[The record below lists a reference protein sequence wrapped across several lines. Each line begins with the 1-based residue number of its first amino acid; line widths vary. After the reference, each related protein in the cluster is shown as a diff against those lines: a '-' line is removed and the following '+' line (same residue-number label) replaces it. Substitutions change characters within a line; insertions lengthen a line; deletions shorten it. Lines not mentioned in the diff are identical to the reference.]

1 MKFLGETSLKKL
13 ISLIK
18 REIATKQNKITTNG
32 ILQCDGD
39 GNISAASLD
48 KNSVG
53 LGNVGNFKAVSTAAS
68 QGLTATEKTNA
79 RTNIG
84 AGTGTYSKPLTGIP
98 KTDFASAVQASLD
111 KADTALQSHQD
122 ISGKVDKVTGK
133 GLSTNDFT
141 TDEKNKL
148 AGIATGANKTTVDS
162 ALSTTSTN
170 PVQNKVINTALSGKA
185 NSSHTHK
192 ASDITSGVIPLDRG
206 GTGSSVSLRDAPNGA
221 IIRKLNYNGE
231 NLLWYTET
239 KNGALYATSE
249 NGLPSFGTLPL
260 AQGGT
265 GSTSELVNAPRNAIV
280 RKAGDSDNY
289 LYYTA
294 TKSGALYASQENGSP
309 VFGTLP
315 LAQGGTGS
323 SVSLRDAPNGAIIR
337 KLKDDNDNELWYT
350 PTKNGALY
358 ATSENGVA
366 SFGTLPIAQGGT
378 GATSAAKARENL
390 GAASSSHTHGAG
402 DITGTLGIAHGGT
415 GATTA
420 ADARNNLGAF
430 SKSGGTL
437 TGNVTISKDS
447 NPFFKLQIGNN
458 TETGIVQVYL
468 PQGSSTQKMAV
479 GFGSGKSIIVDDDG
493 CLILT
498 GAMYGTTLPAAG
510 KKGRIFF
517 KKV

>member
-18 REIATKQNKITTNG
+18 GEIATKQNKITTNG

-68 QGLTATEKTNA
+68 QGLTTTEKTNA

-84 AGTGTYSKPLTGIP
+84 AGTGTYSKPSTGIP

-170 PVQNKVINTALSGKA
+170 PVQNKVINNALSGKA

-192 ASDITSGVIPLDRG
+192 AGDITSGVIPLDRG
-206 GTGSSVSLRDAPNGA
+206 GTGSNTSLRDAPNGA
-221 IIRKLNYNGE
+221 IIRKLN
-231 NLLWYTET
+231 
-239 KNGALYATSE
+239 
-249 NGLPSFGTLPL
+249 
-260 AQGGT
+260 
-265 GSTSELVNAPRNAIV
+265 
-280 RKAGDSDNY
+280 DSN
-289 LYYTA
+289 
-294 TKSGALYASQENGSP
+294 N
-309 VFGTLP
+309 
-315 LAQGGTGS
+315 
-323 SVSLRDAPNGAIIR
+323 
-337 KLKDDNDNELWYT
+337 NELWYT
-350 PTKNGALY
+350 QTKNGALY
-358 ATSENGVA
+358 ATSENGVPI
-366 SFGTLPIAQGGT
+366 FGTLPLAQGGT
-378 GATSAAKARENL
+378 GATSAAKARENI
-390 GAASSSHTHGAG
+390 GAAASSHTHSY
-402 DITGTLGIAHGGT
+402 LP
-415 GATTA
+415 
-420 ADARNNLGAF
+420 L
-430 SKSGGTL
+430 SGGTL
-437 TGNVTISKDS
+437 TGNVTISKNNPWIRLQSGDNLGYFQLSNSTMAIGSTWDNSLKIDS
-447 NPFFKLQIGNN
+447 
-458 TETGIVQVYL
+458 
-468 PQGSSTQKMAV
+468 A
-479 GFGSGKSIIVDDDG
+479 G

-498 GAMYGTTLPAAG
+498 SAMYGTTLPAAG

>member
-18 REIATKQNKITTNG
+18 GEIATKQNKITTNG

-162 ALSTTSTN
+162 ALSDSSTN
-170 PVQNKVINTALSGKA
+170 PVQNKVINNALSGKA

-206 GTGSSVSLRDAPNGA
+206 GTGSN
-221 IIRKLNYNGE
+221 
-231 NLLWYTET
+231 
-239 KNGALYATSE
+239 
-249 NGLPSFGTLPL
+249 
-260 AQGGT
+260 
-265 GSTSELVNAPRNAIV
+265 
-280 RKAGDSDNY
+280 
-289 LYYTA
+289 
-294 TKSGALYASQENGSP
+294 
-309 VFGTLP
+309 
-315 LAQGGTGS
+315 
-323 SVSLRDAPNGAIIR
+323 VSLRDAPNGAIIR
-337 KLKDDNDNELWYT
+337 KLKDDKDNELWYT

-378 GATSAAKARENL
+378 GATSAADARSKL
-390 GAASSSHTHGAG
+390 GAAASSHTHGAG
-402 DITGTLGIAHGGT
+402 DITGTLAIAHGGT
-415 GATTA
+415 GATSA

-468 PQGSSTQKMAV
+468 PKGSSTQKMAV

-498 GAMYGTTLPAAG
+498 SAMYGTTLPAAG
-510 KKGRIFF
+510 KAGRIFF

>member
-18 REIATKQNKITTNG
+18 GEIATKQNKITTNG

-53 LGNVGNFKAVSTAAS
+53 LGNVGNFKAVSTVAS

-162 ALSTTSTN
+162 ALSDSSTN
-170 PVQNKVINTALSGKA
+170 PVQNKVINNALSGKA

-192 ASDITSGVIPLDRG
+192 AGDITSGVIPLDR
-206 GTGSSVSLRDAPNGA
+206 
-221 IIRKLNYNGE
+221 
-231 NLLWYTET
+231 
-239 KNGALYATSE
+239 
-249 NGLPSFGTLPL
+249 
-260 AQGGT
+260 
-265 GSTSELVNAPRNAIV
+265 
-280 RKAGDSDNY
+280 
-289 LYYTA
+289 
-294 TKSGALYASQENGSP
+294 
-309 VFGTLP
+309 
-315 LAQGGTGS
+315 GGTGS

-358 ATSENGVA
+358 AKSENGVP

-378 GATSAAKARENL
+378 GATSAANARENL

-437 TGNVTISKDS
+437 TGNVTISKNNPWIRLQNGDNLGYFQLSNSTMAIGSTWDNSLKIDS
-447 NPFFKLQIGNN
+447 
-458 TETGIVQVYL
+458 
-468 PQGSSTQKMAV
+468 A
-479 GFGSGKSIIVDDDG
+479 G

-498 GAMYGTTLPAAG
+498 SAMYGTTLPAAG

>member
-18 REIATKQNKITTNG
+18 GEIATKQNKITTNG

-53 LGNVGNFKAVSTAAS
+53 LGNVGNFKAVSTVAS

-162 ALSTTSTN
+162 ALSDSSTN
-170 PVQNKVINTALSGKA
+170 PVQNKVINNALSGKA

-192 ASDITSGVIPLDRG
+192 AGDITSGVIPLDR
-206 GTGSSVSLRDAPNGA
+206 
-221 IIRKLNYNGE
+221 
-231 NLLWYTET
+231 
-239 KNGALYATSE
+239 
-249 NGLPSFGTLPL
+249 
-260 AQGGT
+260 
-265 GSTSELVNAPRNAIV
+265 
-280 RKAGDSDNY
+280 
-289 LYYTA
+289 
-294 TKSGALYASQENGSP
+294 
-309 VFGTLP
+309 
-315 LAQGGTGS
+315 GGTGS

-358 ATSENGVA
+358 AKSENGVP

-378 GATSAAKARENL
+378 GATSAANARETL

-437 TGNVTISKDS
+437 TGNVTISKNNPWIRLQNGDNLGYFQLSNSTMAIGSTWDNSLKIDS
-447 NPFFKLQIGNN
+447 
-458 TETGIVQVYL
+458 
-468 PQGSSTQKMAV
+468 A
-479 GFGSGKSIIVDDDG
+479 G

-498 GAMYGTTLPAAG
+498 SAMYGTTLPAAG

>member
-18 REIATKQNKITTNG
+18 GEIATKQNKITTNG

-162 ALSTTSTN
+162 ALSSTSTN
-170 PVQNKVINTALSGKA
+170 PVQNKVINNALSGKA

-206 GTGSSVSLRDAPNGA
+206 GTGSN
-221 IIRKLNYNGE
+221 
-231 NLLWYTET
+231 
-239 KNGALYATSE
+239 
-249 NGLPSFGTLPL
+249 
-260 AQGGT
+260 
-265 GSTSELVNAPRNAIV
+265 
-280 RKAGDSDNY
+280 
-289 LYYTA
+289 
-294 TKSGALYASQENGSP
+294 
-309 VFGTLP
+309 
-315 LAQGGTGS
+315 
-323 SVSLRDAPNGAIIR
+323 VSLRDAPNGAIIR

-350 PTKNGALY
+350 PTKDGALY
-358 ATSENGVA
+358 ATSENGIPTFGTLPLAQGGTGSTSGLVNAPRNAIIRKAGDADDYLYYTATKNGALYA
-366 SFGTLPIAQGGT
+366 SAENGSPVFGTLPIAQGGT
-378 GATSAAKARENL
+378 GAASAAKARENI
-390 GAASSSHTHGAG
+390 GAAASSHTHGAG

-420 ADARNNLGAF
+420 EAARKNLGAAA
-430 SKSGGTL
+430 SSHTHSYLPLSGGTL
-437 TGNVTISKDS
+437 TGNVTISKNNPWIRLQNGDNLGYFQLSNSTMAIGSTWDNSLKIDS
-447 NPFFKLQIGNN
+447 
-458 TETGIVQVYL
+458 
-468 PQGSSTQKMAV
+468 A
-479 GFGSGKSIIVDDDG
+479 G

-498 GAMYGTTLPAAG
+498 SAMYGTTLPAAG

>member
-18 REIATKQNKITTNG
+18 GEIATKQNKITTNG

-162 ALSTTSTN
+162 ALSDSSTN
-170 PVQNKVINTALSGKA
+170 PVQNKVINNALSGKA

-192 ASDITSGVIPLDRG
+192 AGDITSGVIPLDRG

-221 IIRKLNYNGE
+221 IIRKL
-231 NLLWYTET
+231 
-239 KNGALYATSE
+239 
-249 NGLPSFGTLPL
+249 
-260 AQGGT
+260 
-265 GSTSELVNAPRNAIV
+265 
-280 RKAGDSDNY
+280 
-289 LYYTA
+289 
-294 TKSGALYASQENGSP
+294 
-309 VFGTLP
+309 
-315 LAQGGTGS
+315 
-323 SVSLRDAPNGAIIR
+323 
-337 KLKDDNDNELWYT
+337 KDDKDNELWYT
-350 PTKNGALY
+350 PTKN
-358 ATSENGVA
+358 
-366 SFGTLPIAQGGT
+366 
-378 GATSAAKARENL
+378 
-390 GAASSSHTHGAG
+390 
-402 DITGTLGIAHGGT
+402 
-415 GATTA
+415 
-420 ADARNNLGAF
+420 
-430 SKSGGTL
+430 
-437 TGNVTISKDS
+437 
-447 NPFFKLQIGNN
+447 
-458 TETGIVQVYL
+458 
-468 PQGSSTQKMAV
+468 
-479 GFGSGKSIIVDDDG
+479 
-493 CLILT
+493 
-498 GAMYGTTLPAAG
+498 
-510 KKGRIFF
+510 
-517 KKV
+517 

>member
-18 REIATKQNKITTNG
+18 GEIATKQNKITTNG

-162 ALSTTSTN
+162 ALSDSSTN
-170 PVQNKVINTALSGKA
+170 PVQNKVINNALSGKA

-192 ASDITSGVIPLDRG
+192 ASDITSGVIPLDYG
-206 GTGSSVSLRDAPNGA
+206 GTGSN
-221 IIRKLNYNGE
+221 
-231 NLLWYTET
+231 
-239 KNGALYATSE
+239 
-249 NGLPSFGTLPL
+249 
-260 AQGGT
+260 
-265 GSTSELVNAPRNAIV
+265 
-280 RKAGDSDNY
+280 
-289 LYYTA
+289 
-294 TKSGALYASQENGSP
+294 
-309 VFGTLP
+309 
-315 LAQGGTGS
+315 
-323 SVSLRDAPNGAIIR
+323 VSLRDAPNGAIIR

-358 ATSENGVA
+358 AKSENGVP

-420 ADARNNLGAF
+420 AAARTNLDITPANIGAAP
-430 SKSGGTL
+430 SSHNHSYLPLSGGTL
-437 TGNVTISKDS
+437 TGNVTISKNNPWIRLQNGDHLGYFQLSGSTMAIGSTWDNSLKIDS
-447 NPFFKLQIGNN
+447 
-458 TETGIVQVYL
+458 
-468 PQGSSTQKMAV
+468 A
-479 GFGSGKSIIVDDDG
+479 G

-498 GAMYGTTLPAAG
+498 SAMYGTTLPAAG

>member
-18 REIATKQNKITTNG
+18 EEIATKQNKITTNG

-68 QGLTATEKTNA
+68 QGLTTTEKTNA

-84 AGTGTYSKPLTGIP
+84 AGTGTYSKPSTGIP

-162 ALSTTSTN
+162 ALSDSSTN
-170 PVQNKVINTALSGKA
+170 PVQNKVINNALLGKA

-192 ASDITSGVIPLDRG
+192 VSDITSGTL
-206 GTGSSVSLRDAPNGA
+206 
-221 IIRKLNYNGE
+221 
-231 NLLWYTET
+231 
-239 KNGALYATSE
+239 
-249 NGLPSFGTLPL
+249 GLT
-260 AQGGT
+260 QGGT
-265 GSTSELVNAPRNAIV
+265 GSVSGLAEAPRNAII
-280 RKAGDSDNY
+280 RKAGDADDY

-294 TKSGALYASQENGSP
+294 TKSGALYASGENGSP

-337 KLKDDNDNELWYT
+337 KLKSDNDNELWYT
-350 PTKNGALY
+350 STASGALY

-378 GATSAAKARENL
+378 GATSAANARKNL

-420 ADARNNLGAF
+420 AAARTNLDITPANIGAAP
-430 SKSGGTL
+430 SSHNHSYLPLSGGTL
-437 TGNVTISKDS
+437 TGNVTISKNNPWIRLQNGDNLGYFQLSGSTMAIGSTWDNSLKIDS
-447 NPFFKLQIGNN
+447 
-458 TETGIVQVYL
+458 
-468 PQGSSTQKMAV
+468 A
-479 GFGSGKSIIVDDDG
+479 G

-498 GAMYGTTLPAAG
+498 SAMYGTTLPAAG

>member
-18 REIATKQNKITTNG
+18 GEIATKQNKITTNG

-162 ALSTTSTN
+162 ALSDSSTN
-170 PVQNKVINTALSGKA
+170 PVQNKVINNALSGKA

-192 ASDITSGVIPLDRG
+192 AGDITSGVIPLDR
-206 GTGSSVSLRDAPNGA
+206 
-221 IIRKLNYNGE
+221 
-231 NLLWYTET
+231 
-239 KNGALYATSE
+239 
-249 NGLPSFGTLPL
+249 
-260 AQGGT
+260 
-265 GSTSELVNAPRNAIV
+265 
-280 RKAGDSDNY
+280 
-289 LYYTA
+289 
-294 TKSGALYASQENGSP
+294 
-309 VFGTLP
+309 
-315 LAQGGTGS
+315 GGTGS

-358 ATSENGVA
+358 AKSENGVP

-378 GATSAAKARENL
+378 GATSAANARETL

-437 TGNVTISKDS
+437 TGNVTISKNNPWIRLQNGDNLGYFQLSNSTMAIGSTWDNSLKIDS
-447 NPFFKLQIGNN
+447 
-458 TETGIVQVYL
+458 
-468 PQGSSTQKMAV
+468 A
-479 GFGSGKSIIVDDDG
+479 G

-498 GAMYGTTLPAAG
+498 SAMYGTTLPAAG

>member
-18 REIATKQNKITTNG
+18 GEIATKQNKITTNG

-53 LGNVGNFKAVSTAAS
+53 LGNVGNFKAVSTSAS

-162 ALSTTSTN
+162 ALSDSSTN
-170 PVQNKVINTALSGKA
+170 PVQNKVINNALSGKA

-206 GTGSSVSLRDAPNGA
+206 GTGSNVSLRDAPNGA
-221 IIRKLNYNGE
+221 VIRKLKSNDDNE
-231 NLLWYTET
+231 LWYTPT
-239 KNGALYATSE
+239 KDGALYATSE
-249 NGLPSFGTLPL
+249 NGIPTFGTLPL

-265 GSTSELVNAPRNAIV
+265 GSASGLVNAPRNAIV
-280 RKAGDSDNY
+280 RKAGDADDY

-315 LAQGGTGS
+315 
-323 SVSLRDAPNGAIIR
+323 
-337 KLKDDNDNELWYT
+337 
-350 PTKNGALY
+350 
-358 ATSENGVA
+358 
-366 SFGTLPIAQGGT
+366 IAQGGT
-378 GATSAAKARENL
+378 GATSAADARSKL
-390 GAASSSHTHGAG
+390 GAAASSHTHGAG
-402 DITGTLGIAHGGT
+402 DITGTLAIAHGGT

-437 TGNVTISKDS
+437 TGNVTISKDNPWIRLQNGDNLGYFQLS
-447 NPFFKLQIGNN
+447 NSTMAIG
-458 TETGIVQVYL
+458 
-468 PQGSSTQKMAV
+468 STWDNSLKIDSA
-479 GFGSGKSIIVDDDG
+479 G

-498 GAMYGTTLPAAG
+498 SAMYGTTLPAAG